1 MMVSLTLPDVV
12 GRLSF
17 ETLQEIIDDMV
28 QKGNAEWEG
37 GPKGAKSQAVIYWR
51 KPDDWANLIWTWVCM
66 HLGFYYLL
74 SFLSHTHIVYIGKP
88 VGYEQR
94 HLDLA

>member
-1 MMVSLTLPDVV
+1 MMMMMMMVSLTTLLDVV

-37 GPKGAKSQAVIYWR
+37 GAKGTKSQAVIYWR

-66 HLGFYYLL
+66 HLIFYYLL
-74 SFLSHTHIVYIGKP
+74 FTHTHILTLYI
-88 VGYEQR
+88 YIHR
-94 HLDLA
+94 